1 MDGNFSA
8 DHLKQKNPLDD
19 VSLTSGEGMMT
30 NQTRYKSYLAHPI
43 ATPQVSTF
51 LTPFCSCGRGRGLPR
66 RMLCGLLLPRAS
78 AAAGNHAGHDGR
90 GHHLPRATPSAP
102 RAAGYFSCWILILLI
117 CLPAEVY
124 LHQPSGCQQCKS
136 KSCRLRCDRHRCF
149 CLCSI
154 WGFHSRKCGRFSK
167 GRVSNEH

>member
-1 MDGNFSA
+1 MFTRFICVDGNFSA

-19 VSLTSGEGMMT
+19 VPLTSGEGMMT

-90 GHHLPRATPSAP
+90 GHHLPRATFPSGHTVGP
-102 RAAGYFSCWILILLI
+102 QGRRLLFVLDFDLAHLFASRS
-117 CLPAEVY
+117 LPA
-124 LHQPSGCQQCKS
+124 PTI
-136 KSCRLRCDRHRCF
+136 RL
-149 CLCSI
+149 STMQVKI
-154 WGFHSRKCGRFSK
+154 MQ
-167 GRVSNEH
+167 VAM